1 MVLSA
6 AQEEALTR
14 QRNEQF
20 LYRWWQQHPQHSF
33 VQANEL
39 LEQALTQGIDD
50 SDAISA
56 FLSTHCTQAQS

>member
-1 MVLSA
+1 MVLSV

-20 LYRWWQQHPQHSF
+20 LYHWWRQHPQHSF
-33 VQANEL
+33 VQASYW

-56 FLSTHCTQAQS
+56 FLNAHCTQAQS